1 MLEWLKDIISLL
13 GNNCF
18 NGSVRNVFN
27 IEKIRIIGQV
37 AVLFTLIIFLVNKR
51 IIVVAF
57 YL

>member
-1 MLEWLKDIISLL
+1 MLEWLKDIICLL

-18 NGSVRNVFN
+18 NGPVRNVFN

-51 IIVVAF
+51 IIVVTF
-57 YL
+57 YS